1 MSNQRLIQ
9 DFNEVIFK
17 GMDLKIKNILSR
29 LPLTFLLG
37 IDEIRLRV
45 NNPLMVCKMNEDFLI
60 NDHGEI
66 VQSVKEAYIVKE
78 KEIHNSLQLLSQ
90 YSLYSIE
97 EELSK
102 GFITLRGGH
111 RVGITGKV
119 VLEGGEVKTIKYVN
133 GLNYRVMREV
143 KGCSRTVAQIIQR
156 DEKDI
161 YHTLIAG
168 PPKSGKTTILRD
180 LVRAFSMGNGRSGLK
195 IGVVDE
201 RSEIAG
207 CHRGIPQNDMGIR
220 TDVLDCCP
228 KGAGIINLIR
238 SMSPQIIVTDE
249 IGSKEDL
256 IAIREALNAGIKMIT
271 TVHGASMEELL
282 NRPYIAQ
289 MIQDKLFEK
298 IIFLDNSNGIGTV
311 SKVIEVNELFKKEE
325 LEHVS

>member
-1 MSNQRLIQ
+1 MSNQRLIR
-9 DFNEVIFK
+9 DFNEVLFK
-17 GMDLKIKNILSR
+17 GMDLKIKNILSK
-29 LPLTFLLG
+29 LPLTFLLE

-45 NNPLMVCKMNEDFLI
+45 NNPLMICKRDEDFLI
-60 NDHGEI
+60 GEGGEI
-66 VQSVKEAYIVKE
+66 VQKVNEAYIVKE
-78 KEIHNSLQLLSQ
+78 KEVYSSLQLLSQ
-90 YSLYSIE
+90 YSLYSME

-102 GFITLRGGH
+102 GFVTLRGGH
-111 RVGITGKV
+111 RVGITGKA
-119 VLEGGEVKTIKYVN
+119 VLEKGELKTIKYVN

-143 KGCSRTVAQIIQR
+143 IGCAHKLAPIIQKG
-156 DEKDI
+156 ENDI

-180 LVRAFSMGNGRSGLK
+180 LIRLFSTGNGSSGLK

-207 CHRGIPQNDMGIR
+207 CHRGIPQNNIGIR
-220 TDVLDCCP
+220 TDVLDNCP

-256 IAIREALNAGIKMIT
+256 YAIREALNAGIKMIT
-271 TVHGASMEELL
+271 TVHGASLEELM

-289 MIQDKLFEK
+289 MIQDRLFEK
-298 IIFLDNSNGIGTV
+298 IVFLDNSKGIGTV
-311 SKVIEVNELFKKEE
+311 SKVIEGSDLFKEDFD
-325 LEHVS
+325 HVS